1 MTEENDFGTPISFED
16 APQDDS
22 AAGANAAEAGDVVD
36 VDAGPGPET
45 VAESELLNDLFLS
58 PDSEASEGAQAEVAA
73 KVAELE
79 AERDDYKNRLMRT
92 AADLE
97 NFRKRAAREREDMRK
112 YGIDRMIME
121 ILPALDNLERALEHA
136 EKNESSANITEGV
149 RMVARQFLGALEKHG
164 VNQFDARGEMFDPQR
179 HEAIQQLETS
189 EFETGRIVE
198 QYQRGYFLHDRL
210 LRPALVA
217 VAKYIEVVDDGGI
230 VEASASEASVETT
243 DESVN

>member
-22 AAGANAAEAGDVVD
+22 VVGGDIADLAD
-36 VDAGPGPET
+36 VDAGTGPET
-45 VAESELLNDLFLS
+45 VEEAELLNDLFLS
-58 PDSEASEGAQAEVAA
+58 PDSEPSEAASTGAHVARL
-73 KVAELE
+73 AELE

-179 HEAIQQLETS
+179 HEAIQQLETA

-217 VAKYIEVVDDGGI
+217 VAKRVEVVDDGGI
-230 VEASASEASVETT
+230 VEAASSEASEETS
-243 DESVN
+243 DDSVN